1 VRCVCPCPL
10 ELDVV
15 TSEVAPQPGVSLTPL
30 GNLRVN
36 SGYYPIGCGMPY
48 WHRGGMESTQQQQQQ
63 QQRPRL
69 ERLRGDRA
77 IAGVASG
84 MARYLGIDVA
94 WVRIGFVVS
103 ALFGGMGVLLYII
116 GWLAMPEEG
125 RRESIA
131 ADKAGDMQSAGGWI
145 GIALI
150 VLAAIIVLGNTNFI
164 EGELLFAA
172 VLVGAGVLLYRGDL
186 GGGGKNPPSD
196 PGDSAS
202 YESGSSFTAP
212 VASGAPRVEDTEAP
226 SQASEPFSGSEPPPP
241 SEPSIADPAFQPRRV
256 APRESSPLG
265 RIAFATALIIVGIMG
280 VGQSAGWFQ
289 PSLRHYAATVFV
301 VFGGALLISSIVG
314 RARWL
319 IVLGLLLTPFLLA
332 MSLLQVPLEGGF
344 GDPRYVPLS
353 VSDVSDEY
361 RLVAGELVLDL
372 TRLELTDGDVLDI
385 EASVVFGRL
394 EVIVPPDINVDVVAK
409 VDVGEM
415 FLDGNAG
422 SRSRDGGTDNINIER
437 TIDYDGAGEVDL
449 EVHVGFGQLVVH
461 QVTEISR

>member
-1 VRCVCPCPL
+1 
-10 ELDVV
+10 
-15 TSEVAPQPGVSLTPL
+15 
-30 GNLRVN
+30 
-36 SGYYPIGCGMPY
+36 
-48 WHRGGMESTQQQQQQ
+48 MESTQQQQ

-84 MARYLGIDVA
+84 LARYLGIDVA

-131 ADKAGDMQSAGGWI
+131 ADKVGDMQSAGGWI

-150 VLAAIIVLGNTNFI
+150 VLAGIIVLGNTNII

-186 GGGGKNPPSD
+186 GGGGKTPPSGS
-196 PGDSAS
+196 GDRLS
-202 YESGSSFTAP
+202 YESGSSFTASVPP
-212 VASGAPRVEDTEAP
+212 VTPPADEVETVVQDVEP
-226 SQASEPFSGSEPPPP
+226 SSYYEPPKP
-241 SEPSIADPAFQPRRV
+241 SAPVVPDPAFQPRRA
-256 APRESSPLG
+256 APREPSPLG
-265 RIAFATALIIVGIMG
+265 RFAFATTLMIVGIMG

-289 PSLRHYAATVFV
+289 PNLRHYAATVFV
-301 VFGGALLISSIVG
+301 VFGGALLISSIIG

-319 IVLGLLLTPFLLA
+319 IALGLLLTPFLLA
-332 MSLLQVPLEGGF
+332 MTLINVPLEGGF
-344 GDPRYVPLS
+344 GDPRYVPLTA
-353 VSDVSDEY
+353 SDVNDEY

-394 EVIVPPDINVDVVAK
+394 EVIVPPDLNVDVVAK
-409 VDVGEM
+409 VDAGEM
-415 FLDGNAG
+415 FLDGSAG
-422 SRSRDGGTDNINIER
+422 SRSRDGGIDNINIER
-437 TIDYDGAGEVDL
+437 TIDYDGTGQVDL
-449 EVHVGFGQLVVH
+449 EVHVGFGELVVH
-461 QVTEISR
+461 QVTEVSR